1 MAKKE
6 NPVVDVEEVLSKT
19 EVYIEENKQ
28 SLILIAGALAV
39 LIGGYFAYNYIY
51 VTDKEIS
58 ASSEMFVAENYFGT
72 DSLNKAIDGDGIAL
86 GFAEIS
92 EEYGVTP
99 SGNLA
104 EFYLGIS
111 YLKLG
116 EFENAIEH
124 LEAFDG
130 GDEIVTSQATG
141 AIGDA
146 NMELGNV
153 DEAISYYLKAA
164 EGNINKF
171 TTPLFL
177 KKAAMASEVQGNYE
191 TAVKIYERIQ
201 NEYTE
206 SIEGSQMDKYIAR
219 ANTLAGI

>member
-6 NPVVDVEEVLSKT
+6 SPVVDVEEVLSKT
-19 EVYIEENKQ
+19 EIYIEENKQ
-28 SLILIAGALAV
+28 SLIVIASVIFALV
-39 LIGGYFAYNYIY
+39 GGYFAYNYIY
-51 VTDKEIS
+51 VAEEEIS
-58 ASSEMFVAENYFGT
+58 ASTEMFVAENYFGA

-99 SGNLA
+99 SGNLS

-116 EFENAIEH
+116 SFEDAIEH

-130 GDEIVTSQATG
+130 KDQIVASQATA

-146 NMELGNV
+146 NLELGNI

-164 EGNINKF
+164 EGNVNKF

-177 KKAAMASEVQGNYE
+177 KKAAMASEEQGEYE
-191 TAVKIYERIQ
+191 VAVKLYERIQ
-201 NEYTE
+201 NEFSE
-206 SIEGSQMDKYIAR
+206 SVEGSQMDKFIAR
-219 ANTLAGI
+219 AKALGEI